1 MEGRIFL
8 MGVRYDSFGKDYTGL
23 PMVIW
28 IGDPGS
34 SWARHNFKP
43 QLKVATDY
51 FHYYRHCRRT
61 ISFYVHPQY
70 VQIAGKRFS
79 EYEGVRRRLTEEDK
93 QYVLD
98 FIARNW
104 EPMVL
109 YWYGFLDTMDLI
121 ARIEP
126 IVIRTDHPSLMNV
139 QEYIL
144 TSEERWSF
152 ETLHRIAQEG
162 P

>member
-1 MEGRIFL
+1 M
-8 MGVRYDSFGKDYTGL
+8 VVCYDSFDQHFTGL

-28 IGDPGS
+28 IGDPWS

-43 QLKVATDY
+43 RLKVATDY
-51 FHYYRHCRRT
+51 FHYCWRYHRT

-79 EYEGVRRRLTEEDK
+79 EYEGVRRRLIEEDK

-98 FIARNW
+98 FIAKNW
-104 EPMVL
+104 EPLVL
-109 YWYGFLDTMDLI
+109 YWYGFLFTGDLI
-121 ARIEP
+121 ARIKP
-126 IVIRTDHPSLMNV
+126 VAIRPDHPYLMSVQKYNLSKEEKGSL
-139 QEYIL
+139 
-144 TSEERWSF
+144 
-152 ETLHRIAQEG
+152 ETMHRIVREG